1 MLINKNKKRIAFNR
15 AAITYDKHAV
25 LQKKISSDLFE
36 RLSLIKIDP
45 TIILDL
51 GSGTGEN
58 NSIFKSNYK
67 KKKIINYDFSEKMLE
82 CARTKENDILGLGR
96 YLGKKKISYVCGDM
110 EKLPFRNNLVDLVWS
125 SSSLQWC
132 PDLNNTVCEIKDI
145 LNHGGLF
152 IFSTFGPKTLNEL
165 SKINKSLFNSDTVN
179 NFIDMH
185 DIGDMLVSNGFS
197 DPVLDS
203 DIYTLTY
210 SDIDKLFVDIK
221 NIGATTS
228 YNQEKKGLGGR
239 NYLKKISIEY
249 EKYKKSGLF
258 PATYEVIFGHAWN
271 MNKNQKYK
279 TFEIKNG

>member
-1 MLINKNKKRIAFNR
+1 MIINKNKKRIAFNR

-25 LQKKISSDLFE
+25 LQKRISSDLLE

-58 NSIFKSNYK
+58 NSIFKSHYK

-82 CARTKENDILGLGR
+82 LARAKENDILGLGR

-110 EKLPFRNNLVDLVWS
+110 EKLPFRNNVIDLVWS
-125 SSSLQWC
+125 TSSLQWC
-132 PDLNNTVCEIKDI
+132 PDLNKTLCEIKDI

-165 SKINKSLFNSDTVN
+165 SNINKSLFNSDRVN
-179 NFIDMH
+179 NFLDMH
-185 DIGDMLVSNGFS
+185 EIGDMLVSSGFS

-210 SDIDKLFVDIK
+210 SNVDKLFVDIK
-221 NIGATTS
+221 NIGATSS

-239 NYLKKISIEY
+239 GYLKKISIEY

-271 MNKNQKYK
+271 MNKNHKYK